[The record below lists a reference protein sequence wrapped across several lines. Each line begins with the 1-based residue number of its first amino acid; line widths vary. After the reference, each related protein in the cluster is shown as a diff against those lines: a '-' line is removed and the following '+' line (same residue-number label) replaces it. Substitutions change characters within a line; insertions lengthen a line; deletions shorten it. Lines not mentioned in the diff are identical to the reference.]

1 MPTRNLADPAYEPSD
16 EDLHELMSRAFAHVP
31 AQQER
36 VLRELREKIGQLRTA
51 ALAAAE
57 LRKVSVP

>member
-16 EDLHELMSRAFAHVP
+16 EDLHELMSRAFAHIP

-36 VLRELREKIGQLRTA
+36 ILRELREKIAHLRAA
-51 ALAAAE
+51 ALAAE
-57 LRKVSVP
+57 DRRKSSVP